1 MRKCKMKKMVVLLS
15 TCSILFAGIMASFC
29 QQTVS
34 EEAKRHFDRGTAAVE
49 IAKDPGDYKIAID
62 EFKQAAALAPDWP
75 DAFYNL
81 GLVQE
86 KSGQF
91 KDAADTLKTYLKL
104 APNAADGDSV
114 KSLINKLEFKAE
126 QVLSIPDIINVLV
139 SGFAFGG
146 EGWNYSAT
154 VRTANREC
162 RRLWKELAFS
172 REDTDTVKVLKST
185 LYYPV
190 RDSYQT
196 LRVTG
201 PVLKYLTTINVCD
214 ASANRQEHDCSSI
227 MENEV
232 EVVSRRFIKI
242 NQKVIR
248 GGSGAGVGNGDRFAC
263 TFQK

>member
-1 MRKCKMKKMVVLLS
+1 MKRMLVLLS
-15 TCSILFAGIMASFC
+15 TWSILFAGIMASFG

-62 EFKQAAALAPDWP
+62 EFKQASALAPEWP
-75 DAFYNL
+75 DAYYNL

-86 KSGQF
+86 KAGQF

-104 APNAADGDSV
+104 APNAADADSV

-126 QVLSIPDIINVLV
+126 QVLSTQDIINVLA
-139 SGFAFGG
+139 SGFSLS
-146 EGWNYSAT
+146 EEWKYTAT
-154 VRTANREC
+154 VKTANREC
-162 RRLWKELAFS
+162 RRMWQELAFS
-172 REDTDTVKVLKST
+172 REGADSVKALRST

-196 LRVTG
+196 LRITG
-201 PVLKYLTTINVCD
+201 PVLKYSTTINVCD
-214 ASANRQEHDCSSI
+214 AAANRQDGDCSSI

-232 EVVSRRFIKI
+232 EVVSRSLIKVK
-242 NQKVIR
+242 QRVIR
-248 GGSGAGVGNGDRFAC
+248 GGSGAGVGNGDKFSC